1 MRIIHGEPQVRSVM
15 KISLNL
21 DHQVADGMAG
31 AKFLEDVK
39 ADMENPSLLLF

>member
-1 MRIIHGEPQVRSVM
+1 M

-21 DHQVADGMAG
+21 DQRVDNGVDG
-31 AKFLEDVK
+31 AKFLQDIK